1 MLEPRKISGFAD
13 YSEAQNAA
21 LSRWIDSLEETFRLY
36 GFTRLT
42 PRPLELREVLLSRG
56 GIQKQIFGVSRLPDD
71 AGTELALPFD
81 RTVPLA
87 HWVGLNAKEIVF
99 PYKRWDISHSFRGE
113 RAQAGRFQGFFQA
126 DVDII
131 GQGKL
136 DLNADAECIAVLYEA
151 LQRLSLGD
159 IAVSLNHIQLARSL
173 LADMGTPNDRI
184 AGALRALDKLD
195 KVGAD
200 EVVEDL
206 VRSVQMEKQ
215 AAGKAVDVFS
225 YRGPLAG
232 FPLKASD
239 CAAELSAVWDGLLSL
254 GVPEGALRFAPGT
267 VRGLDYYTGAVFEF
281 HLKGREDF
289 GSVAGGGRYDDLAS
303 TFTDMSLPGVGGS
316 IGVTRLF
323 DAACKSGLVRL
334 DARTEAEVFVG
345 FRTPELS
352 GLAQTLAKEL
362 RSKGLRVDL
371 YSGPKANVGKQ
382 LGYAGKKGLRTAVMA
397 MDAKSIVV
405 RDLLKSE
412 QKDVP
417 AVEEAVALALS
428 AARPGPRP

>member
-56 GIQKQIFGVSRLPDD
+56 GIQKQIFGISRLPDD
-71 AGTELALPFD
+71 ASTELALPFD

-151 LQRLSLGD
+151 VAKLALGE
-159 IAVSLNHIQLARSL
+159 AVVSLNHIRLAKAL
-173 LADMGTPNDRI
+173 LSGTGASNERLGP
-184 AGALRALDKLD
+184 ALRVLDKL
-195 KVGAD
+195 
-200 EVVEDL
+200 
-206 VRSVQMEKQ
+206 EKQ
-215 AAGKAVDVFS
+215 GYSATAEELQRTAGLNAGQAASAVDLFTYKGRLSDFS
-225 YRGPLAG
+225 PGSAG
-232 FPLKASD
+232 GEAFEQGLG
-239 CAAELSAVWDGLLSL
+239 ELRAVWDGLLSL
-254 GVPEGALRFAPGT
+254 GVPESALTFRPGV
-267 VRGLDYYTGAVFEF
+267 VRGLDYYTGVVFETT
-281 HLKGREDF
+281 LKGGEDF

-316 IGVTRLF
+316 IGLTRLF
-323 DAACKSGLVRL
+323 DAACKGGLVDL
-334 DARTEAEVFVG
+334 ASRTEAQVFVG
-345 FRTPELS
+345 FRTPELKA
-352 GLAQTLAKEL
+352 LAQTAAKEL
-362 RSKGLRVDL
+362 RSRGIRVDL
-371 YSGPKANVGKQ
+371 YSGPAANVGKQ
-382 LGYAGKKGLRTAVMA
+382 LAYAGKKGLRTAVMA

-405 RDLLKSE
+405 RDLAKSE
-412 QKDVP
+412 QK
-417 AVEEAVALALS
+417 
-428 AARPGPRP
+428 